1 MRLGAGGGGEIGL
14 SGSVFWWRVGVRWG
28 VALGRWGREGG
39 EGCGRGGGGYV
50 CVRFRVETGS
60 RLAAEGVKSG
70 VSGGVGWG
78 EG

>member
-1 MRLGAGGGGEIGL
+1 MLRWEDG
-14 SGSVFWWRVGVRWG
+14 VGR
-28 VALGRWGREGG
+28 G
-39 EGCGRGGGGYV
+39 EGCGREGGGYV